1 MGLAFAKLARWPEA
15 AQRQKRAITIDPNDP
30 RSFVALS
37 TALRQMNQRQ
47 EAVTYALRAAQL
59 TQFKDLESLVS
70 LADAYADVGLWKE
83 AIETTEKGL
92 AISQTTD
99 KQLAAQLRIRLV
111 ELRRQSKSTASKP

>member
-1 MGLAFAKLARWPEA
+1 MGLAFAKLTRWHEA
-15 AQRQKRAITIDPNDP
+15 AQRHKRAITIDPNDP